1 MNIFTHRFPPSCA
14 RPPNSDNAKGR
25 LPQLTAWYE
34 GVNTPDLFVLG
45 TAAHSRDYRLSAGGF
60 VHGFRYTGEA
70 PPVTPPPLCVKVR
83 NCLTDAGRETH
94 SGLYLTCGV
103 ACCLAGCVAARAV
116 HRVLEQRYH
125 GNKWHS
131 TELLTTQLMSWA
143 LKRINEASGIY
154 QMVGVLGDVI
164 LLRG

>member
-1 MNIFTHRFPPSCA
+1 MFLHIDAYSCS
-14 RPPNSDNAKGR
+14 RLPNSDNAKGR

-45 TAAHSRDYRLSAGGF
+45 TAAHSRDYRSSAGGF

-70 PPVTPPPLCVKVR
+70 PHVAPLLFPHQVR
-83 NCLTDAGRETH
+83 NASLTQKQVTFECR
-94 SGLYLTCGV
+94 V
-103 ACCLAGCVAARAV
+103 ACCLSGFDAARAV
-116 HRVLEQRYH
+116 HRVLEHRYH
-125 GNKWHS
+125 GNKWKS
-131 TELLTTQLMSWA
+131 TELLTTQLMSWV

>member
-1 MNIFTHRFPPSCA
+1 MYKYIYPSMPPSCA

-70 PPVTPPPLCVKVR
+70 PRVTPPLLCVKVR
-83 NCLTDAGRETH
+83 NASLTREEKH
-94 SGLYLTCGV
+94 IQVC
-103 ACCLAGCVAARAV
+103 
-116 HRVLEQRYH
+116 
-125 GNKWHS
+125 
-131 TELLTTQLMSWA
+131 
-143 LKRINEASGIY
+143 I
-154 QMVGVLGDVI
+154 
-164 LLRG
+164 